1 MLLKTRRVDQQENMH
16 KCENLKFR
24 QKFSNGETSVHD
36 EFR

>member
-1 MLLKTRRVDQQENMH
+1 MLLTTHSVDQQENVW